1 MKKRLPLVL
10 CFITILLLPFYAAPS
25 YLYAQSTEET
35 AEQRGSRIEDKKEDL
50 LEKPETPAE
59 ILRMIRERAEVK
71 IEEKRKQLLW
81 KTKTAA
87 GLKFGFETNPL
98 NDQAEKGDWFV
109 EEELTFNWVPTF
121 TEHLGADVGY
131 RVTNQSY
138 MEQTDLDTFDN
149 DFTASLKY
157 YPFESHELFLQPGAT
172 YEWLAYPRDE
182 LATYEDTKAFLKFK
196 HYIATDW
203 YYGGKYEYS
212 HKGYDNKLA
221 RDINKNSLS
230 EIQRKDHR
238 NTVELYVTR
247 NISKYSLRLKAKAYR
262 NNSND
267 EYQAYYD
274 YYSYR
279 GYLTLSGSFLKDD
292 RLYVSFTPDYEI
304 KSYDRRVAVDTAR
317 WDNVLNYKLDA
328 YYTVAKDLEIA
339 YTYSY
344 KNSVSNAEA
353 GEFLDITNSLGMTY
367 RF

>member
-1 MKKRLPLVL
+1 MKKYLA
-10 CFITILLLPFYAAPS
+10 ILTGILTATSILS
-25 YLYAQSTEET
+25 SSLSYAQSTEDT
-35 AEQRGSRIEDKKEDL
+35 VEQRESKIEDKKEDL
-50 LEKPETPAE
+50 LKKMETPDE
-59 ILRMIRERAEVK
+59 ILRMIRERAEAKLV
-71 IEEKRKQLLW
+71 EKRKQLLR
-81 KTKTAA
+81 KFKIAA
-87 GLKFGFETNPL
+87 ALKNGFETNPL

-109 EEELTFNWVPTF
+109 EEELTMNWLPTF
-121 TEHLGADVGY
+121 TKHLAADVGY

-138 MEQTDLDTFDN
+138 MEQTDVSTFDN

-157 YPFESHELFLQPGAT
+157 YPFESHELFLQPGVT
-172 YEWLAYPRDE
+172 FEWLNYPHDE
-182 LATYEDTKAFLKFK
+182 LATYADTKRFLKFK
-196 HYIATDW
+196 HYIGTKW

-212 HKGYDNKLA
+212 DKVYDNKLA

-230 EIQRKDHR
+230 EIVRNDHR
-238 NTVELYVTR
+238 NTVELYATR
-247 NISKYSLRLKAKAYR
+247 NIAKYSVRLKAKAYR

-274 YYSYR
+274 YYAYR

-292 RLYVSFTPDYEI
+292 RLYVSFTPDYEV

-317 WDNVLNYKLDA
+317 WDNVLNYRLDA
-328 YYTVAKDLEIA
+328 YYTMTKNLELA

-353 GEFLDITNSLGMTY
+353 GEFLDITNSMGITY